1 MNAKTH
7 QIETVAAF
15 ERRQKMQ
22 LKIVRAKIPN
32 LEDPDNFDEVGDHKV
47 VLVDRGIDT
56 YLTLKQKVL
65 QEFFQGENI
74 DE

>member
-65 QEFFQGENI
+65 QEFFPGENI